1 MGKYPSGMQQ
11 MGHYHIQNVNAL
23 YSRIKEVLS
32 PFHGV
37 AAKNLPL
44 YLTCFRIIDHN
55 EGAAKLR

>member
-1 MGKYPSGMQQ
+1 MQQ